1 MGLNDEHSFWYF
13 FDHRHSSL
21 GFYYLH
27 NCEYMADQITEDFE
41 QWAPLLLHLVKCNRL
56 KQENEQ
62 LRNQIKHLE
71 SQVYGGS
78 TK

>member
-1 MGLNDEHSFWYF
+1 M
-13 FDHRHSSL
+13 

-27 NCEYMADQITEDFE
+27 NFKYMANQITEDFE
-41 QWAPLLLHLVKCNRL
+41 EWTPLLLHLLECNRL
-56 KQENEQ
+56 KLENEQ

-71 SQVYGGS
+71 TQVYGGT

>member
-1 MGLNDEHSFWYF
+1 MNQL
-13 FDHRHSSL
+13 
-21 GFYYLH
+21 
-27 NCEYMADQITEDFE
+27 TEDFE
-41 QWAPLLLHLVKCNRL
+41 EWTPLLLHLVECNRL

-71 SQVYGGS
+71 SQVYGGT

>member
-1 MGLNDEHSFWYF
+1 LINKID
-13 FDHRHSSL
+13 
-21 GFYYLH
+21 
-27 NCEYMADQITEDFE
+27 EDFKE
-41 QWAPLLLHLVKCNRL
+41 WAPFLQHLVEHNRL

-71 SQVYGGS
+71 TQVYGGS

>member
-1 MGLNDEHSFWYF
+1 MTIN
-13 FDHRHSSL
+13 
-21 GFYYLH
+21 
-27 NCEYMADQITEDFE
+27 EDFE
-41 QWAPLLLHLVKCNRL
+41 EWTPLLLHLLEFNRL
-56 KQENEQ
+56 KEENEQ